1 MHKNIILRLSNEVG
15 NQMFMYAAAYS
26 IAKKMNRSLFLD
38 DQTAFLLKKNISS
51 YGLNYFKINAP
62 IVSDNFKFKNTKGY
76 LKRKFLIKTDFMRN
90 KKKFFIENKDKN
102 KFTDFSLDLLK
113 ETFDNN
119 FYLEGHF
126 ESEKYFNDIK
136 DDIKNEFTFKN
147 NDLFKKN
154 FFYQDIKNFNSIG
167 VCLRQNRF
175 LEGRGKNNNISRIK
189 SENFTI
195 EQINYINRAVDVV
208 KTKINNP
215 KFFLWSNDL
224 ISIPKNKFNFDY
236 TCVDTSGITKDV
248 DNRIL
253 SLFLLKNCK
262 HFITTTS
269 SFNWWGAW
277 LSSNTNKLVFRPSDK
292 NFSNYKINNKDF
304 WPNDWFKIDPS

>member
-51 YGLNYFKINAP
+51 YGLNHFKINAP

-76 LKRKFLIKTDFMRN
+76 LKRKFLIKTDFMRI
-90 KKKFFIENKDKN
+90 KKRFFIENKDKN
-102 KFTDFSLDLLK
+102 KITNFNLNLLT
-113 ETFDNN
+113 ESFDDN
-119 FYLEGHF
+119 FHLEGHF

-136 DDIKNEFTFKN
+136 NDIKTEFTFKDNDHFKN
-147 NDLFKKN
+147 NFLYK
-154 FFYQDIKNFNSIG
+154 DIKKFNSVAI
-167 VCLRQNRF
+167 CLRQNRF
-175 LEGRGKNNNISRIK
+175 LEGRGKNNNMNREK
-189 SENFTI
+189 SENFTN
-195 EQINYINRAVDVV
+195 EQINYINKTVDVV

-224 ISIPKNKFNFDY
+224 NSIPKNKFNFEC
-236 TCVDTSGITKDV
+236 TSVDTSKITKTV

-262 HFITTTS
+262 HFITTSS

-277 LSSNTNKLVFRPSDK
+277 LSTNSDKLVFRPSDK
-292 NFSNYKINNKDF
+292 NFSDYKINNKDF
-304 WPNDWFKIDPS
+304 WPSDWILIK

>member
-1 MHKNIILRLSNEVG
+1 MPKNIILRLSNEVG

-51 YGLNYFKINAP
+51 YGLNHFKINAP
-62 IVSDNFKFKNTKGY
+62 IVSDDFKFKNTKGY
-76 LKRKFLIKTDFMRN
+76 LKRKFLIKTDFMRI
-90 KKKFFIENKDKN
+90 KKRFFIENKDKN
-102 KFTDFSLDLLK
+102 KITNFNLNLLT
-113 ETFDNN
+113 ESFDDN
-119 FYLEGHF
+119 FHLEGHF

-136 DDIKNEFTFKN
+136 NDIKTEFTFKDNDYFKN
-147 NDLFKKN
+147 NFLYK
-154 FFYQDIKNFNSIG
+154 DIKKFNSVAI
-167 VCLRQNRF
+167 CLRQNLF
-175 LEGRGKNNNISRIK
+175 LEGRGKNNNMNREK
-189 SENFTI
+189 SENFTN
-195 EQINYINRAVDVV
+195 EQINYINKTVDVV

-224 ISIPKNKFNFDY
+224 NSIPKNKFNFKC
-236 TCVDTSGITKDV
+236 TSVDTSKITKTV

-262 HFITTTS
+262 HFITTSS

-277 LSSNTNKLVFRPSDK
+277 LSTNSNKLVFRPSDK
-292 NFSNYKINNKDF
+292 NFSDYKINNKDF
-304 WPNDWFKIDPS
+304 WPSDWILIK

>member
-1 MHKNIILRLSNEVG
+1 MLKNIILRLSNEVG

-26 IAKKMNRSLFLD
+26 IAKKMNRSLYLD

-51 YGLNYFKINAP
+51 YGLNHFKINTP
-62 IVSDNFKFKNTKGY
+62 IVSDNHKFKYTKGY
-76 LKRKFLIKTDFMRN
+76 LKRKFLIKTDFMRS

-102 KFTDFSLDLLK
+102 KITNFSLGLLA
-113 ETFDNN
+113 ESFDNN

-136 DDIKNEFTFKN
+136 NDIKNEFTFKDS
-147 NDLFKKN
+147 DLLKNN
-154 FFYQDIKNFNSIG
+154 FFYKDINKFDSVGI
-167 VCLRQNRF
+167 CLRQNRF
-175 LEGRGKNNNISRIK
+175 LEGRGKYNNVNREK

-195 EQINYINRAVDVV
+195 EQINYINRTVDIV

-224 ISIPKNKFNFDY
+224 KSIPKNKLNFEY
-236 TCVDTSGITKDV
+236 TSVDTSKVNEGV

-277 LSSNTNKLVFRPSDK
+277 LSTNSNKLVFRPSDK
-292 NFSNYKINNKDF
+292 SFSDYKINNKDF
-304 WPNDWFKIDPS
+304 WPSDWILVK

>member
-51 YGLNYFKINAP
+51 YGLNHFKINAP

-76 LKRKFLIKTDFMRN
+76 LKRKFLIKTDFMRI
-90 KKKFFIENKDKN
+90 KKRFFIENKDKN
-102 KFTDFSLDLLK
+102 KISNFSLDLLK
-113 ETFDNN
+113 ESFDDN

-136 DDIKNEFTFKN
+136 NDIKNEFTFKN
-147 NDLFKKN
+147 QDLYKKN
-154 FFYQDIKNFNSIG
+154 FFYKDIKNFNSVGI
-167 VCLRQNRF
+167 CLRQNRF
-175 LEGRGKNNNISRIK
+175 LEGRGKYNNKNREK
-189 SENFTI
+189 SENFTF
-195 EQINYINRAVDVV
+195 EQINYINKAVDVI
-208 KTKINNP
+208 KNKINNP

-224 ISIPKNKFNFDY
+224 KSIPKNRFNFEY
-236 TCVDTSGITKDV
+236 TSVDTSKTTKDV

-253 SLFLLKNCK
+253 NLFLLKNCK
-262 HFITTTS
+262 HFITTAS

-277 LSSNTNKLVFRPSDK
+277 LSANSNKLVFRPSDK
-292 NFSNYKINNKDF
+292 NFSDYKINNKDF
-304 WPNDWFKIDPS
+304 WPSDWILIK

>member
-51 YGLNYFKINAP
+51 YGLNHFKINAP

-76 LKRKFLIKTDFMRN
+76 LKRKFLIKTDFMRI
-90 KKKFFIENKDKN
+90 KKRFFIENKDKN
-102 KFTDFSLDLLK
+102 KITNFNLNLLT
-113 ETFDNN
+113 ESFDDN
-119 FYLEGHF
+119 FHLEGHF

-136 DDIKNEFTFKN
+136 NDIKTEFTFKDNDYFKN
-147 NDLFKKN
+147 NFLYK
-154 FFYQDIKNFNSIG
+154 DIKKFNSVAI
-167 VCLRQNRF
+167 CLRQNRF
-175 LEGRGKNNNISRIK
+175 LEGRGKNNNMNREK
-189 SENFTI
+189 SENFTN
-195 EQINYINRAVDVV
+195 EQINYINKTVDVV

-224 ISIPKNKFNFDY
+224 NSIPKNKFNFKC
-236 TCVDTSGITKDV
+236 TSVDTSKITEVV

-262 HFITTTS
+262 HFITTSS

-277 LSSNTNKLVFRPSDK
+277 LSTNPNKLVFRPSDK
-292 NFSNYKINNKDF
+292 NFSDYKINNKDF
-304 WPNDWFKIDPS
+304 WPSDWILIK

>member
-26 IAKKMNRSLFLD
+26 IAKKMNRLLYLD
-38 DQTAFLLKKNISS
+38 NQTAFLLKKNISS
-51 YGLNYFKINAP
+51 YGLNHFKINTP
-62 IVSDNFKFKNTKGY
+62 IVSDKLKFKYTKGY
-76 LKRKFLIKTDFMRN
+76 LKRKFLIKTDFMRS

-102 KFTDFSLDLLK
+102 KITNFSLDLLK
-113 ETFDNN
+113 ESFDDN

-136 DDIKNEFTFKN
+136 NDIKKEFTFKDQ
-147 NDLFKKN
+147 DLYKKN
-154 FFYQDIKNFNSIG
+154 FFYKDIKNFNSVGI
-167 VCLRQNRF
+167 CLRQNRF
-175 LEGRGKNNNISRIK
+175 LEGRGKYNNKNREK
-189 SENFTI
+189 SENFTF
-195 EQINYINRAVDVV
+195 EQINYINKAVDVI
-208 KTKINNP
+208 KNKINNP

-224 ISIPKNKFNFDY
+224 KSIPKNRFNFEY
-236 TCVDTSGITKDV
+236 TSVDTSKTTNDV
-248 DNRIL
+248 DNRML

-277 LSSNTNKLVFRPSDK
+277 LSANSNKLVFRPSDK
-292 NFSNYKINNKDF
+292 NFSDYKINNKDF
-304 WPNDWFKIDPS
+304 WPSDWVMIK

>member
-51 YGLNYFKINAP
+51 YGLNHFKINAP

-76 LKRKFLIKTDFMRN
+76 LKRKFLIKTDFMRI
-90 KKKFFIENKDKN
+90 KKRFFIENKDKN
-102 KFTDFSLDLLK
+102 KITNFNLNLLT
-113 ETFDNN
+113 ESFDDN
-119 FYLEGHF
+119 FHLEGHF

-136 DDIKNEFTFKN
+136 NDIKTEFTFKDNDYFKN
-147 NDLFKKN
+147 NFLYK
-154 FFYQDIKNFNSIG
+154 DIKKFNSVAI
-167 VCLRQNRF
+167 CLRQNRF
-175 LEGRGKNNNISRIK
+175 LEGRGKNNNMNREK
-189 SENFTI
+189 SENFTN
-195 EQINYINRAVDVV
+195 EQINYINKTVDVV

-224 ISIPKNKFNFDY
+224 NSIPKNKFNFKC
-236 TCVDTSGITKDV
+236 TSVDTSKITKTV

-262 HFITTTS
+262 HFITTSS

-277 LSSNTNKLVFRPSDK
+277 LSTNSNKLVFRPSDK
-292 NFSNYKINNKDF
+292 NFSDYKINNKDF
-304 WPNDWFKIDPS
+304 WPSDWILIK

>member
-1 MHKNIILRLSNEVG
+1 MPKNIILRLSNEVG

-51 YGLNYFKINAP
+51 YGLNHFKINAP

-76 LKRKFLIKTDFMRN
+76 LKRKFLIKTDFMRI
-90 KKKFFIENKDKN
+90 KKRFFIENKDKN
-102 KFTDFSLDLLK
+102 KITNFNLNLLT
-113 ETFDNN
+113 ESFDDN
-119 FYLEGHF
+119 FHLEGHF

-136 DDIKNEFTFKN
+136 NDIKTEFTFKDNDYFKN
-147 NDLFKKN
+147 NFLYK
-154 FFYQDIKNFNSIG
+154 DIKKFNSVAI
-167 VCLRQNRF
+167 CLRQNRF
-175 LEGRGKNNNISRIK
+175 LEGRGKNNNMNREK
-189 SENFTI
+189 SENFTN
-195 EQINYINRAVDVV
+195 EQINYINKTVDVV

-224 ISIPKNKFNFDY
+224 NSIPKNKFNFKC
-236 TCVDTSGITKDV
+236 TSVDTSKITKTV

-262 HFITTTS
+262 HFITTSS

-277 LSSNTNKLVFRPSDK
+277 LSTNSNKLVFRPSDK
-292 NFSNYKINNKDF
+292 NFSDYKINNKDF
-304 WPNDWFKIDPS
+304 WPSDWILIK